1 MPGRAIDEADFGN
14 PLDKCVALASD
25 RAINDAANSF
35 AKNAARRSL
44 S

>member
-14 PLDKCVALASD
+14 PLDKCVACASD
-25 RAINDAANSF
+25 REVHDAANSF
-35 AKNAARRSL
+35 AKNAVRRSL